1 MNSIDQLLALIPIPK
16 VMKVRQRF
24 SRPVITDIAGEIRNK
39 LLTSQV
45 LKRVQPGQRIAVT
58 VGSRGIVNMP
68 LIVKTIV
75 ELIKESDA
83 VPFLVPAMGSHGGAT
98 SDGQRDLLISRGF
111 TEEYIKAPIS
121 SNITPVQIGMSK
133 NGLPVYF
140 DINAYQADWTIV
152 VNRVKPHTSFHG
164 KVESGIQKMIAIG
177 LGKQKGADFCHN
189 QGFEAMAENIPAI
202 AEVALKKA
210 NILCGIAILENP
222 YHETAQIEV
231 LPSDTIVKREPM
243 LLGEAKKLCPQLYIK
258 SFDVMIV
265 DEIGKNIS
273 GTGFDTNIL
282 GRFFPEKIAGIPI
295 FKRMAILDIAKESHG
310 GANGLGLADYTTERA
325 FRTFSFEQTYANSLT
340 TTVTDTAK
348 IPIVLKND
356 KQAIQACIK
365 CSHRVDTEN
374 ITIVRIKNTLSLEEI
389 EVSENLSSYV
399 MEHPQ
404 LEVLSEPYTWGF
416 NEDGNFGC

>member
-1 MNSIDQLLALIPIPK
+1 MNSIDQLLSSTPIPK
-16 VMKVRQRF
+16 VIKVRQHF
-24 SRPVITDIAGEIRNK
+24 SRPVVKDIAGAIRNK
-39 LLTSQV
+39 LMISQV
-45 LKRVQPGQRIAVT
+45 LKRIQPGHRIAIT
-58 VGSRGIVNMP
+58 VGSRGIANMQ
-68 LIVKTIV
+68 LIVRTIV
-75 ELIKESDA
+75 EIIKEA
-83 VPFLVPAMGSHGGAT
+83 GAIPFLVPAMGSHGGAT
-98 SDGQRDLLISRGF
+98 SEGQRDLLTSRGF
-111 TEEYIKAPIS
+111 TEEYVKAPIY
-121 SNITPVQIGMSK
+121 SNITPIKIGMSK

-140 DINAYQADWTIV
+140 DSNAYQADWTIV

-164 KVESGIQKMIAIG
+164 RVESGIQKMIVIG

-189 QGFEAMAENIPAI
+189 QGFDAMAENIPAI

-231 LPSDTIVKREPM
+231 LPTDIILKREPE
-243 LLGEAKKLCPQLYIK
+243 LLIEAKKLCPQLYIK

-282 GRFFPEKIAGIPI
+282 GRFLSEKIVGVPN
-295 FKRMAILDIAKESHG
+295 FKRMAILDITKESHG
-310 GANGLGLADYTTERA
+310 GANGLGLSDYTTERV
-325 FRTFSFEQTYANSLT
+325 FHKFDFEQTYANSLT
-340 TTVTDTAK
+340 TTVTSTAK

-365 CSHRVDTEN
+365 CSNRADKEN
-374 ITIVRIKNTLSLEEI
+374 ITMVRIKNTISVEEI
-389 EVSENLSSYV
+389 EISENLKSYA

-404 LEVLSEPYTWGF
+404 LEVLSEPYTWCF
-416 NEDGNFGC
+416 NEDGNFNF